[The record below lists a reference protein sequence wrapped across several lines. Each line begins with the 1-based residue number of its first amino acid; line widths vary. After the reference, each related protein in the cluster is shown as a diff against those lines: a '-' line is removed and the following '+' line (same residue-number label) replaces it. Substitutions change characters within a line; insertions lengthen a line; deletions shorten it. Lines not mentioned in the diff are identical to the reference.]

1 MSFYSIDGKAI
12 FWNKAQ
18 TSGVRCFVQFGYG
31 GYNTRVYFKQVNLM
45 SSVVN
50 KNAAITAQNE
60 SNSSTKSSLRKWAE
74 RSLMLMA
81 VLGTVIVCMLYGD
94 LITRYINPPI
104 SKSIIYGRWVEQD
117 VAPYSREEFVLSE
130 RGVTVNGST
139 IATDF
144 EFDGDSFSYK
154 VGSTV
159 RHFDFVGKQHTEMK
173 LDARAHYLPVFRLEG
188 HAGIAVR

>member
-1 MSFYSIDGKAI
+1 
-12 FWNKAQ
+12 
-18 TSGVRCFVQFGYG
+18 
-31 GYNTRVYFKQVNLM
+31 M

-94 LITRYINPPI
+94 
-104 SKSIIYGRWVEQD
+104 
-117 VAPYSREEFVLSE
+117 
-130 RGVTVNGST
+130 
-139 IATDF
+139 
-144 EFDGDSFSYK
+144 SFSYK

>member
-1 MSFYSIDGKAI
+1 
-12 FWNKAQ
+12 
-18 TSGVRCFVQFGYG
+18 
-31 GYNTRVYFKQVNLM
+31 M

-94 LITRYINPPI
+94 LIIRYINPPI

>member
-1 MSFYSIDGKAI
+1 
-12 FWNKAQ
+12 
-18 TSGVRCFVQFGYG
+18 
-31 GYNTRVYFKQVNLM
+31 
-45 SSVVN
+45 
-50 KNAAITAQNE
+50 
-60 SNSSTKSSLRKWAE
+60 
-74 RSLMLMA
+74 MLMA

-139 IATDF
+139 
-144 EFDGDSFSYK
+144 
-154 VGSTV
+154 V

>member
-1 MSFYSIDGKAI
+1 
-12 FWNKAQ
+12 
-18 TSGVRCFVQFGYG
+18 
-31 GYNTRVYFKQVNLM
+31 
-45 SSVVN
+45 
-50 KNAAITAQNE
+50 
-60 SNSSTKSSLRKWAE
+60 
-74 RSLMLMA
+74 MLMA

-117 VAPYSREEFVLSE
+117 VVPYSREEFVLSE